1 MSKKKN
7 VSGKKPEQTQKT
19 VKRIPV
25 LPALVILL
33 LAALITLLLLP
44 RNTAEQPGS
53 ETTCPP
59 VATETAA
66 AETLPP
72 VTLPEE
78 PAVNLGYGLY
88 ATHIAGY
95 TGMYMEDGSDEI
107 LADILMMVV
116 QNRGEQDIQYAE
128 ITMDMDGETAHF
140 ILTTL
145 PVGESV
151 VLLEQNRMAWS
162 ADVDY
167 SAFLPRVEAIAY
179 FQEPISTLE
188 DQLEVSIVD
197 GAINVTNI
205 SGQDIPGTIT
215 VYYKNAAEDIYY
227 GGITYRVRVEGGLK
241 AGEIRQIMTQ
251 HAHDTGSK
259 ILLVTVTP

>member
-19 VKRIPV
+19 AGRLPV
-25 LPALVILL
+25 LPALVVLL

-53 ETTCPP
+53 ETNLTQE
-59 VATETAA
+59 TETF
-66 AETLPP
+66 PP

-78 PAVNLGYGLY
+78 PAVNLGRGIF

-107 LADILMMVV
+107 LSDILMMVV

-140 ILTTL
+140 TLTTL

-167 SAFLPRVEAIAY
+167 SGFLPRVEAIAY